1 MRKYKN
7 RYCIPRDSVQIA
19 TFQHFTRRNQ
29 CMLVDVPK
37 NKKHW
42 PVIKNMLAMLA
53 RFWNNHF
60 LKAS

>member
-1 MRKYKN
+1 
-7 RYCIPRDSVQIA
+7 
-19 TFQHFTRRNQ
+19 
-29 CMLVDVPK
+29 MLVDVPK